1 MVQQADKAF
10 ARNLLMKSYKEL
22 SNDPLMSDH
31 SFGLV
36 DDDPFHWQIV
46 LQGPSKTLYDGGY
59 FKALLDFPDNYPLMP
74 PVFKFVTP
82 LWHPNIYPDGKV
94 CISILHTPG
103 TD

>member
-36 DDDPFHWQIV
+36 DEDPFHW
-46 LQGPSKTLYDGGY
+46 
-59 FKALLDFPDNYPLMP
+59 
-74 PVFKFVTP
+74 
-82 LWHPNIYPDGKV
+82 
-94 CISILHTPG
+94 
-103 TD
+103 